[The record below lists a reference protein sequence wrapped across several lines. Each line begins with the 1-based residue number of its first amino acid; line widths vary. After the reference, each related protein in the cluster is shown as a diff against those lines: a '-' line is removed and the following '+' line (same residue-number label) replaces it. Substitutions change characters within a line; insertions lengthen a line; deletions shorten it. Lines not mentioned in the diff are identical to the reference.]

1 MRRLR
6 FHPEARAELVAAIR
20 YHEAERPGYGAKFR
34 DDARAAIERASELP
48 GVGQR
53 ESGYPDGLDVRAFQF
68 DLFPYAVIVVVVEG
82 DELLVVAVSHGRR
95 FPGYWRTR
103 L

>member
-1 MRRLR
+1 VRRLL

-34 DDARAAIERASELP
+34 DEARAVIERASELP

-53 ESGYPDGLDVRAFQF
+53 ERGYPDGLDVRAFQF
-68 DLFPYAVIVVVVEG
+68 DLFPYAVIVVVEE
-82 DELLVVAVSHGRR
+82 DELLVVAVAHGRR

>member
-1 MRRLR
+1 MRRLL

-34 DDARAAIERASELP
+34 DEARAVIERASELP

-53 ESGYPDGLDVRAFQF
+53 ERGYPDGLDVRAFQF
-68 DLFPYAVIVVVVEG
+68 DLFPYAVIVVVEE
-82 DELLVVAVSHGRR
+82 DELLVDAVAHGRR